1 MLRSALPESREISA
15 PARAE
20 VVHGEGNRVPVRE
33 EKIPGKR
40 ASAPVIPEAAAAN
53 LLRENSR
60 QVRAGS
66 HLRMPRRAGTGMIPG
81 NRLAAGGVRRDNFR
95 HNGN

>member
-20 VVHGEGNRVPVRE
+20 VVHGEGNRVSVRE

-53 LLRENSR
+53 VPNTPKNIA
-60 QVRAGS
+60 RANPA
-66 HLRMPRRAGTGMIPG
+66 M
-81 NRLAAGGVRRDNFR
+81 AAKNYSTTFEV
-95 HNGN
+95 